1 MFIGIKLQYNFNI
14 ITILTYCSCQFCA
27 TFMFAF
33 STGTSERRCVGF
45 SCGRAGY
52 VAGIWFGSLFKVI
65 SFELFAFVS
74 FQYFSFGFGRTFL
87 CVESFF
93 RIGMCLAYFYL
104 YGMLWPG
111 GRSVVARW
119 GDRCIGQECCGQRT
133 HLAGMENR
141 NTKQEIGKCRNVLIS
156 HINVI

>member
-52 VAGIWFGSLFKVI
+52 VAGIWFGRLFKVI

-74 FQYFSFGFGRTFL
+74 FQYFSFGFSRTFL
-87 CVESFF
+87 RVESVFK
-93 RIGMCLAYFYL
+93 IGVCVAYFYL
-104 YGMLWPG
+104 YGS
-111 GRSVVARW
+111 REEESR
-119 GDRCIGQECCGQRT
+119 E
-133 HLAGMENR
+133 
-141 NTKQEIGKCRNVLIS
+141 
-156 HINVI
+156 